1 MNSKI
6 ACLAILVAFFLAEF
20 DPLASAAA
28 VTCNPLQ
35 LSPCAAAVTTSGNPS
50 VTCCNKLK
58 EQKPCL
64 CQYMSNPNLQKFI
77 NSPGAKKVADFCD
90 APFPTC

>member
-1 MNSKI
+1 MNSKV
-6 ACLAILVAFFLAEF
+6 ASLAILVLVMFLAEVE
-20 DPLASAAA
+20 LVSGA

-35 LSPCAAAVTTSGNPS
+35 LSPCAAAIISSSNPS
-50 VTCCNKLK
+50 ATCCNKLK

-64 CQYMSNPNLQKFI
+64 CQYMMNPNLQKFI
-77 NSPGAKKVADFCD
+77 NSPGAKKVAYFCD